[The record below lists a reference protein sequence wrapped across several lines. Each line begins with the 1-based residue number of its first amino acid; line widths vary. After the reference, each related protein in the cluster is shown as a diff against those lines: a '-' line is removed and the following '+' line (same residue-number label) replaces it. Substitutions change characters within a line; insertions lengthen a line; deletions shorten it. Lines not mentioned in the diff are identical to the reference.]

1 MKALVDLLI
10 EKNLSISTCESFT
23 AGLFAY
29 ELGKIAGVSKVFKGS
44 LIAYQSEI
52 KESILGIDQTDIDRF
67 GVISEEIAIQMA
79 IAGQRL
85 FNSDVCVSFTGNAG
99 PNAMEGKP
107 SGLWYASIRYYG
119 EIINF
124 TFQNSMDR
132 TDLQIYAVELI
143 CDKLLERLRD
153 MPK

>member
-10 EKNLSISTCESFT
+10 EKNISISTCESFT

-44 LIAYQSEI
+44 LVAYQSEI
-52 KESILGIDQTDIDRF
+52 KKSILGIDQAYIDRF
-67 GVISEEIAIQMA
+67 GVISEEIASQMA

-85 FNSDVCVSFTGNAG
+85 FNSDVCISFTGNAG
-99 PNAMEGKP
+99 PDAMEGKP
-107 SGLWYASIRYYG
+107 SGLWFASIRYYD
-119 EIINF
+119 EIINYRYH
-124 TFQNSMDR
+124 SSLER
-132 TDLQIYAVELI
+132 SDLHVFAVKLI
-143 CDKLLERLRD
+143 CDKLLELFRD